1 MPSDE
6 WSSETLH
13 MHCTDFHLYLFIFK
27 SVEGFQLLKNLKLKI
42 KLNLY
47 QFFAHSVNLTL

>member
-27 SVEGFQLLKNLKLKI
+27 SVEGFQLLK
-42 KLNLY
+42 LNLY
-47 QFFAHSVNLTL
+47 QFIAHSVNLTL

>member
-27 SVEGFQLLKNLKLKI
+27 SEGFQLLKNLKLKI

-47 QFFAHSVNLTL
+47 QFIAHSVNLTL

>member
-27 SVEGFQLLKNLKLKI
+27 SVEGFQLLKNFKLKI

-47 QFFAHSVNLTL
+47 QFIAHSVNLTL